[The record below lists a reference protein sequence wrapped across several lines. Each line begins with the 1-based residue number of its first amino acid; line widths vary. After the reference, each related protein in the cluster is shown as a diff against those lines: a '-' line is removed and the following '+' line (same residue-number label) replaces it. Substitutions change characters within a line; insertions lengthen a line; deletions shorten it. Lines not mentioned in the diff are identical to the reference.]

1 MGKSGVLT
9 YCLTEPWSAQPAC
22 GRSRCCRT
30 LYDYFDGH
38 HEDIFETI
46 RTTKDLPEE
55 SVLNEAIQAFKDQS
69 EYK

>member
-1 MGKSGVLT
+1 MT
-9 YCLTEPWSAQPAC
+9 
-22 GRSRCCRT
+22 T
-30 LYDYFDGH
+30 L
-38 HEDIFETI
+38 IVTMRISLKLI